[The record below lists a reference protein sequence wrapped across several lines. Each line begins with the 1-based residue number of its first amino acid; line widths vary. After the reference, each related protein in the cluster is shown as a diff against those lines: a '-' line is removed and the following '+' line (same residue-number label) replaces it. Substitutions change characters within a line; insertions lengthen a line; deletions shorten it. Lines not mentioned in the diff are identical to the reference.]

1 MAHQDGQKSPKS
13 TPLTR
18 DAFRRLVPD
27 DERVTVRPMFGSVA
41 AFVSGQM
48 FMCLFADGMYFKLSD
63 VDRAELEQAG
73 GGPLEPMPGRP
84 MKSYASLPDWQAL
97 NTLTFTEV
105 DARTTLTIRVQR
117 TNKDDRAAHINS
129 GMETGTQ
136 KAMDL
141 LEQVARSLR

>member
-1 MAHQDGQKSPKS
+1 MSTTTEAYPQIDLAMPSPHNTKSPKS
-13 TPLTR
+13 TPITR

-63 VDRAELEQAG
+63 DDAAALTKAG

-84 MKSYASLPDWQAL
+84 MKNYASLPDWQTRPHDVREWA
-97 NTLTFTEV
+97 
-105 DARTTLTIRVQR
+105 
-117 TNKDDRAAHINS
+117 S
-129 GMETGTQ
+129 
-136 KAMDL
+136 
-141 LEQVARSLR
+141 RSLEYVAKLPPKKK